1 MNLQDDIYT
10 HYHAVDLRQLSDKSF
25 LFSQENNLDLSDL
38 DSDLPVLSQVE
49 EMLISHIHVFIK
61 VHQVREYQYKYKDHV
76 NQLSEN
82 EDVSDQISFHKLD
95 KQELMIIEN
104 ENYLNLDNLN
114 ISSEYSDVPDL
125 LISQSEVEQLHHELE
140 ISQ

>member
-1 MNLQDDIYT
+1 MNLQDDVYT
-10 HYHAVDLRQLSDKSF
+10 HYHAVDSRQLSDKSF

-49 EMLISHIHVFIK
+49 EMLISCVHVFI
-61 VHQVREYQYKYKDHV
+61 E
-76 NQLSEN
+76 LSEN

-95 KQELMIIEN
+95 KQELMAIEN

-114 ISSEYSDVPDL
+114 ISPEYSGVPDL

-140 ISQ
+140 MPQ